1 MSNKTAIDRAG
12 TFRGKATEWGLS
24 KSSGGFPQFAMKVTA
39 TQYYVSDPA
48 EMEAFGLTEAGWVDW
63 SAFDQEAIGY
73 LVLFN
78 DVKAMLNFE
87 QVQKALG
94 WDGSDLQALHTGPW
108 NEKEFLFSVEENTF
122 NNNTSLRINWVD
134 AFDAPP
140 VRGLSNLDAEGIKAL
155 TGQFAHLLNG
165 KAKAAPVKAPAKAP
179 AKAGPVVGKPV
190 AAKPATPVAPTVA
203 KPSAITAGTAGT
215 TSTSTPTT
223 NLPAPT
229 TAAAKKPPTAKK
241 IETAPFVADGTTKDA
256 AWAAASAQQ
265 GGVSDDTMATLWID
279 ACETVAPGMAE
290 EAITPAQ
297 WLQVQ
302 TQVVSKLTP
311 EAAAA

>member
-1 MSNKTAIDRAG
+1 MSKTAIDRAG

-39 TQYYVSDPA
+39 TQYYVSDDEGMA
-48 EMEAFGLTEAGWVDW
+48 ACGFTEPGWVDW
-63 SAFDQEAIGY
+63 SEYDQEAIGF

-78 DVKAMLNFE
+78 AEKALLNFE
-87 QVQKALG
+87 QIQKALG

-108 NEKEFLFSVEENTF
+108 NEKEFLFQVEENTY

-179 AKAGPVVGKPV
+179 AKAAVPGKPV
-190 AAKPATPVAPTVA
+190 AAAVGKPASSAPAVA
-203 KPSAITAGTAGT
+203 KPPVTPAGTGAVT
-215 TSTSTPTT
+215 TMSSASKP
-223 NLPAPT
+223 PAAKAPT
-229 TAAAKKPPTAKK
+229 KKVEA
-241 IETAPFVADGTTKDA
+241 APFVADGTTKDA

-279 ACETVAPGMAE
+279 ACEAVAPGMAE
-290 EAITPAQ
+290 EAITSAQ

-302 TQVVSKLTP
+302 AQVISKLTP

>member
-1 MSNKTAIDRAG
+1 MSKTAIDRAG

-39 TQYYVSDPA
+39 TQYYVNDPA
-48 EMEAFGLTEAGWVDW
+48 EMEAFGLTEVGWVDW
-63 SAFDQEAIGY
+63 SAFDQEAVGF

-78 DVKAMLNFE
+78 AEKALLNFE
-87 QVQKALG
+87 QIQKALG

-108 NEKEFLFSVEENTF
+108 NEKEFLFQVEENTY

-190 AAKPATPVAPTVA
+190 AAPAAVKPATPSTVA
-203 KPSAITAGTAGT
+203 APSAAAKPTTPTATPTAAP
-215 TSTSTPTT
+215 SSTPVTI
-223 NLPAPT
+223 
-229 TAAAKKPPTAKK
+229 AAKKPPAAKPK
-241 IETAPFVADGTTKDA
+241 VETAPFVADGTTKDA

-265 GGVSDDTMATLWID
+265 GVVSDDTMATLWID
-279 ACETVAPGMAE
+279 ACEAVAPGMAE

-302 TQVVSKLTP
+302 AQVISKLTP